1 MFYLTFSLRLL
12 FKYMSAS
19 CICSRFQ
26 QQAHSG
32 VQRGDRIHRPH
43 LRHHGRWAHYV
54 PSWPGVR
61 LPEGEGKRFLASPPF
76 VRSFSAGSRAL
87 IKQQEEP
94 HVCGKALCVPLDI
107 FESGDCYFRTQR
119 GGHGAQH
126 TRHVNGFSIVRKQQI
141 NSLCASSLASFMTIK
156 IVEPLCSVRTAAEWK
171 REKKRAVKIFIRL
184 WLILIH

>member
-1 MFYLTFSLRLL
+1 MDAELIMFLHDLVSAYLKEKEKGFWLHLL
-12 FKYMSAS
+12 S
-19 CICSRFQ
+19 
-26 QQAHSG
+26 
-32 VQRGDRIHRPH
+32 
-43 LRHHGRWAHYV
+43 
-54 PSWPGVR
+54 
-61 LPEGEGKRFLASPPF
+61 F
-76 VRSFSAGSRAL
+76 VRSAL

-126 TRHVNGFSIVRKQQI
+126 ARHVNGFSIVRKQQI

-184 WLILIH
+184 